1 MVGKKSGT
9 YYFIERNIVLH
20 GSKFTHCVT
29 IDEAQKTLQEIH
41 EGFGGRNFVVDITTK
56 KIFNVGYWWPTLFHD
71 VFELCKSCDACQR
84 TRGLVIQS
92 LTKLVTTLLKEPFM
106 KWGLDFVG
114 PIKPTRRLTCNNC
127 IFIATCYATK
137 WVEVKALRTNTT
149 IVTIKFLYEYILT
162 WFGCPLT
169 LVTNHRFYFINDVI
183 KNILLISFW
192 WNMWS
197 LPYYP

>member
-1 MVGKKSGT
+1 
-9 YYFIERNIVLH
+9 
-20 GSKFTHCVT
+20 
-29 IDEAQKTLQEIH
+29 
-41 EGFGGRNFVVDITTK
+41 
-56 KIFNVGYWWPTLFHD
+56 
-71 VFELCKSCDACQR
+71 
-84 TRGLVIQS
+84 